1 MVVQKTIDNL
11 KDRPHDEKKA
21 VASGIAISVIVILL
35 IGWGFLFVRRVQNTP
50 VPSLEN
56 GVVPTD
62 QFNMDLIRESARGNA
77 YDPSDDLRNLRES
90 AVQADT
96 SVDAKYSENANTGNA
111 TPDQFG
117 TTNGL

>member
-1 MVVQKTIDNL
+1 MVVQKTLDNL

-35 IGWGFLFVRRVQNTP
+35 IGWGFLFIKRVQNTP

-56 GVVPTD
+56 SVVPTD
-62 QFNMDLIRESARGNA
+62 QFNMDLIRGSERANE

-96 SVDAKYSENANTGNA
+96 SVGAQYSENADTGGV

-117 TTNGL
+117 NTNGL

>member
-35 IGWGFLFVRRVQNTP
+35 IGWGFVFIRNVQNTP
-50 VPSLEN
+50 TPSLEN
-56 GVVPTD
+56 GVVPVD
-62 QFNMDLIRESARGNA
+62 QFNMDLIRGSERANE

-90 AVQADT
+90 AVQADVQAET
-96 SVDAKYSENANTGNA
+96 TYTEPVGGQK
-111 TPDQFG
+111 DQFG
-117 TTNGL
+117 SNDF